1 MLEQLSYE
9 DPNSKKRPIVLV
21 HFNRCKEWILDWR
34 WWELRKNKFKYIQ
47 WKFGRLKNQGGKNK
61 SSVWQRSKLSFDLN
75 YGKFKKRG
83 FSFSQGWITLPRG
96 RNSSSRTFATSS
108 NHQQPVMVIYLLPV
122 TRKKTKNNVRFET
135 EAWNNWEITHCSD
148 TFYLRA
154 SCPGSS
160 LCLVVERPWERGCL
174 LTRGF
179 RRRHS
184 CDMCCSHI
192 SDVTYWQWHL
202 NHIWHNTFKHATNKL
217 KKKIYF

>member
-1 MLEQLSYE
+1 MEIRE
-9 DPNSKKRPIVLV
+9 VRKTKVKKKQIRACDREV
-21 HFNRCKEWILDWR
+21 
-34 WWELRKNKFKYIQ
+34 
-47 WKFGRLKNQGGKNK
+47 
-61 SSVWQRSKLSFDLN
+61 SSVLIWIIGSSKRWLLPFLRLN
-75 YGKFKKRG
+75 
-83 FSFSQGWITLPRG
+83 LPRG

-122 TRKKTKNNVRFET
+122 TRKNTKNNVRFET

-160 LCLVVERPWERGCL
+160 LCLVIERSWEWGCL
-174 LTRGF
+174 LTRRF

-202 NHIWHNTFKHATNKL
+202 NHIWHYTFKHTPHKL
-217 KKKIYF
+217 KKESYIFKNHHHHNIMSGLLW

>member
-1 MLEQLSYE
+1 
-9 DPNSKKRPIVLV
+9 
-21 HFNRCKEWILDWR
+21 
-34 WWELRKNKFKYIQ
+34 
-47 WKFGRLKNQGGKNK
+47 
-61 SSVWQRSKLSFDLN
+61 
-75 YGKFKKRG
+75 
-83 FSFSQGWITLPRG
+83 
-96 RNSSSRTFATSS
+96 
-108 NHQQPVMVIYLLPV
+108 MVIYLLPE

-135 EAWNNWEITHCSD
+135 EAWNNSEIAHCSD

-160 LCLVVERPWERGCL
+160 LCLVIERPWEWGCL

-202 NHIWHNTFKHATNKL
+202 NHIWHNTFEHAPHKL
-217 KKKIYF
+217 KKKDISLKIITIITLWVVYDNKTKFSSFNLFARVLAFLSGYILATTDEFS

>member
-1 MLEQLSYE
+1 
-9 DPNSKKRPIVLV
+9 
-21 HFNRCKEWILDWR
+21 
-34 WWELRKNKFKYIQ
+34 
-47 WKFGRLKNQGGKNK
+47 
-61 SSVWQRSKLSFDLN
+61 
-75 YGKFKKRG
+75 
-83 FSFSQGWITLPRG
+83 
-96 RNSSSRTFATSS
+96 
-108 NHQQPVMVIYLLPV
+108 MVIYLLPV

-160 LCLVVERPWERGCL
+160 LCLVIERSWELGFL

-202 NHIWHNTFKHATNKL
+202 NHKWHNTFKHTPHKL
-217 KKKIYF
+217 KKERYIFKNHHHHNIMSGLCTYQCNAGGGGEAGHGVGIWLSLLSLG